1 MLLSPLL
8 LLPSSVHAATGLVSV
23 NDGTQIISAGT
34 DTTVSVPIN
43 IQGSDALNGFDI
55 QVLADPT
62 ILTGASVILTSSIL
76 TSPNIVIEC
85 INGILVA
92 GSTCAPPDANGVGPL
107 GVATPASPPAASALR
122 FTITYTLPP

>member
-62 ILTGASVILTSSIL
+62 ILTEASLSLTSSIL
-76 TSPNIVIEC
+76 TSPNILIEC
-85 INGILVA
+85 INVILVA
-92 GSTCAPPDANGVGPL
+92 GSTCAPQDPHGIVNFGGSKHGP
-107 GVATPASPPAASALR
+107 
-122 FTITYTLPP
+122 